1 MAMAAIGRAARSTG
15 KAPAVFPARIRRVLT
30 SREPKNSRRTDE
42 RAFGP
47 AAYAPR
53 WGRDQLR
60 REREAG
66 GCHVLVIARSR
77 NSGNLN
83 AAGGVIPSRALSGG
97 AARTTFDR
105 LPASHGRGGTAA
117 ARPVRAAGR
126 CVREVCHARIANKH
140 HRAFAA
146 PVVMGGGAAP
156 RGIGRRRAVGR
167 SPARLARLRSKN
179 GGGGRGGFGRPAR
192 QGRAA

>member
-53 WGRDQLR
+53 WGRDELR

-97 AARTTFDR
+97 AVECAPGGGQLAGRELTGTTGLSEDE
-105 LPASHGRGGTAA
+105 SHG
-117 ARPVRAAGR
+117 P
-126 CVREVCHARIANKH
+126 
-140 HRAFAA
+140 
-146 PVVMGGGAAP
+146 
-156 RGIGRRRAVGR
+156 
-167 SPARLARLRSKN
+167 SPH
-179 GGGGRGGFGRPAR
+179 P
-192 QGRAA
+192 QH